1 MTDEVRYGL
10 ASIFVR
16 KCQFSGKSNQVKTS
30 GQHRSGKRGPPAFD
44 INTRVV
50 LGCLHAGIRQ
60 THINNVLSTLN
71 APTLNSVT
79 FKLREREVGKAVEGI
94 AKSSCPNCLT
104 MRKNEAL
111 QNGIKS
117 DKGNLVPIP
126 CSFDMGWQRRGKG
139 HNSRT
144 GQAAVMSLSSGKVLD
159 YTTRTKSCRF
169 CDWAKST
176 GKQPKAHDCRKNHV
190 ASSKAMEP
198 DAAVELFNRAPT
210 QGVKF
215 SIYTDDDN
223 STTEAHICQKV
234 AYDVE
239 KFSDIIHM
247 KRSLTTRLYNLSQN
261 SNFDNCSP
269 LSQKVIN
276 HLVKCFSYA
285 IAQNKGDSKGIQAAL
300 RCIVPH
306 AFGDHCNCAVT
317 WCGFKTDPASYKHKE
332 LSYGKDLHGENLQ
345 SALNN
350 IFKDYCTDAVAEKL
364 APMTNS
370 QRNETLNGVVGS
382 TKIQK

>member
-1 MTDEVRYGL
+1 M
-10 ASIFVR
+10 
-16 KCQFSGKSNQVKTS
+16 
-30 GQHRSGKRGPPAFD
+30 
-44 INTRVV
+44 V
-50 LGCLHAGIRQ
+50 LGCLHAGVRQ

-71 APTLNSVT
+71 APLLNSVT
-79 FKLREREVGKAVEGI
+79 FKLREREVGKAVESI
-94 AKSSCPNCLT
+94 AKNSCPNCLT

-111 QNGIKS
+111 QNGVKS
-117 DKGNLVPIP
+117 DEGNLVPIP
-126 CSFDMGWQRRGKG
+126 CSFVMGWQRRGKG

-247 KRSLTTRLYNLSQN
+247 KRSLTTRLYNLSQT

-350 IFKDYCTDAVAEKL
+350 IFKDYCTDAVAEKP

-382 TKIQK
+382 TKIQKLDSIRRAVASMRQDEAIASS